1 MTMVWIKLLKE
12 ALKEQKLQKVFHDE
26 KTKDLN

>member
-1 MTMVWIKLLKE
+1 MVWIKLLKE